1 MQSNRPALVVMGVSG
16 CGKSSAAAAIA
27 GAIGGRMI
35 EGDTYHPPENVE
47 KMRNGIPLDDEDRAG
62 WLDRLAGILA
72 EDVARGEIPVLAC
85 SALKARYRNVLRGA
99 TPGLGFVFLELTRE
113 AAFERV
119 GHRPGHYMP
128 SSLVDSQ
135 FAALEPPVEEEGV
148 LTVDAT
154 RPLADIVE
162 NTRAWLSGG
171 R

>member
-1 MQSNRPALVVMGVSG
+1 MEINRPALVVMGVSG

-27 GAIGGRMI
+27 GTISGRMI
-35 EGDTYHPPENVE
+35 EGDSYHPPENVE
-47 KMRNGIPLDDEDRAG
+47 KMRNGIPLNDEDRAG
-62 WLDRLAGILA
+62 WLERLAGVLA
-72 EDVARGEIPVLAC
+72 DGVAAGEIPVLAC
-85 SALKARYRNVLRGA
+85 SALKARYRDVLRSR

-135 FAALEPPVEEEGV
+135 FAALEPPVEEDGV

-154 RPLADIVE
+154 RPLADIV
-162 NTRAWLSGG
+162 TDVRDWLSRGI
-171 R
+171 